1 MFWQIN
7 WEHKN
12 QPGLETIELQLMLG
26 LDISN
31 DDNNKAVE
39 NKKTESEAV
48 KKAGKYIFWYQY
60 HV

>member
-1 MFWQIN
+1 
-7 WEHKN
+7 
-12 QPGLETIELQLMLG
+12 MLG